1 MTGSNKQIVIG
12 ILTAI
17 LVLLAIAFVR
27 DRSSAKRAF
36 REGFD
41 STASSAP
48 RTP

>member
-1 MTGSNKQIVIG
+1 MTSSNKQIMTG
-12 ILTAI
+12 ILIAI

-41 STASSAP
+41 STAASTRP
-48 RTP
+48 TP

>member
-1 MTGSNKQIVIG
+1 MTSSNKQIVTG
-12 ILTAI
+12 MLTAI

-41 STASSAP
+41 STAANTP

>member
-1 MTGSNKQIVIG
+1 MTSSNKQIAIG

-17 LVLLAIAFVR
+17 LVLLAIAFFR

-36 REGFD
+36 GEGFD
-41 STASSAP
+41 STAASTP